1 MLFWRR
7 RVARRGTRR
16 KRYILI
22 DTLAE
27 LMDMPLPSTSVLGAL
42 RSFHVVATKLS
53 FTRAAADLCVTQ
65 GAVSQQIRLL
75 EQHLGLRL
83 FIRSARTLTL
93 TGKGEALH
101 NVMTR
106 VFLDTEAILEELQ
119 TPDTPLQIS
128 CSPSFALHWLTPR
141 LADFNA
147 RYPHIPVRLVAEF
160 QDLDCDELARGRIDL
175 AIRYD
180 PKKYNDVAA
189 EVLLDEFIIPVS
201 TPSLAEKAQ
210 SLEIRNIHLLH
221 DNEPWTGAPEYCEW
235 NDWITENTDDYENTI
250 GGSQFNLSSLALG
263 SALKNQG
270 MAMGRMAL
278 VYDDILSGRLVFP
291 FGKPIPA
298 RARYVLICR
307 DAADKRVNV
316 FTNWLRTECA
326 HFRRQR
332 DNMLKSIPTEA
343 QVLKNR

>member
-1 MLFWRR
+1 MS
-7 RVARRGTRR
+7 
-16 KRYILI
+16 
-22 DTLAE
+22 
-27 LMDMPLPSTSVLGAL
+27 LPSTSVLGAL

-75 EQHLGLRL
+75 EEHLGLKL

-101 NVMTR
+101 KVMTR

-147 RYPHIPVRLVAEF
+147 RYPHVPVRLVAEF
-160 QDLDCDELARGRIDL
+160 QDLDCDELARGRIDI

-189 EVLLDEFIIPVS
+189 EDLLDEFIIPVS
-201 TPSLAEKAQ
+201 TPLFAEKAQ
-210 SLEIRNIHLLH
+210 PLEIRNVHLLH

-235 NDWITENTDDYENTI
+235 NDWIETSAEDHKCTFDGT
-250 GGSQFNLSSLALG
+250 QFNLSSLALG

-278 VYDDILSGRLVFP
+278 VYDDIISGRLVFP
-291 FGKPIPA
+291 FGRAIPA

-307 DAADKRVNV
+307 DAVDRRVNI
-316 FTNWLRTECA
+316 FANWLRTECA
-326 HFRRQR
+326 HFRLQR
-332 DNMLKSIPTEA
+332 DRMLKSIPTEA
-343 QVLKNR
+343 RALKNR

>member
-1 MLFWRR
+1 
-7 RVARRGTRR
+7 
-16 KRYILI
+16 
-22 DTLAE
+22 
-27 LMDMPLPSTSVLGAL
+27 MDMPLPSTSVLGAL

-53 FTRAAADLCVTQ
+53 FTKAAADLCVTQ

-75 EQHLGLRL
+75 EQHLGLKL
-83 FIRSARTLTL
+83 FIRSARALTL
-93 TGKGEALH
+93 TEKGEALH
-101 NVMTR
+101 KVMTR
-106 VFLDTEAILEELQ
+106 VFSDTEAILEELQ
-119 TPDTPLQIS
+119 TPDAPLQIS

-147 RYPHIPVRLVAEF
+147 QHPHVPVRLIAEF
-160 QDLDCDELARGRIDL
+160 QDLDCEELARGRIDI

-189 EVLLDEFIIPVS
+189 EDLLDEFIIPVS
-201 TPSLAEKAQ
+201 TPSFAEKAQ
-210 SLEIRNIHLLH
+210 PLEIRNVHLLH

-235 NDWITENTDDYENTI
+235 NDWIKENTDDYKCTI

-291 FGKPIPA
+291 FGKAIPA

-307 DAADKRVNV
+307 DAADRRVNV

-326 HFRRQR
+326 YFRRQR
-332 DNMLKSIPTEA
+332 DSMLKSMPTEA
-343 QVLKNR
+343 RSLKNR